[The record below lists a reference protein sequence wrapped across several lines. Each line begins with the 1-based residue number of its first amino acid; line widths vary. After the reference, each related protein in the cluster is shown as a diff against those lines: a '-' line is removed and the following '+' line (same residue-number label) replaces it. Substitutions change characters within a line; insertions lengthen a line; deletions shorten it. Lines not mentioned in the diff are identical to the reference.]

1 MRVMVLSNSEVVG
14 GGMLNAEETWPALVA
29 PKLTEAMG
37 EPVEVF
43 ARQIW
48 PDPGLPETVERWI
61 AREDPDVVVYQVNS
75 FWFLY
80 ESVPLR
86 IGRWLGPLGKPFVNA
101 SLRAADTPWLTHN
114 GFVRTTRK
122 WAQRHIGGDTHFTT
136 DEVIRVSKAS
146 IRAIAKGEGRTI
158 VVRVPSRG
166 RSYDYGPKSNV
177 RRQARLA
184 QVQEEL
190 GAFSKELHLEFQ
202 SGRGADEP
210 EVKRTVLGDGIHSDA
225 AGQVVQAEKWFRRL
239 LPLCRSAA
247 GERPDQPVEAGVV
260 RDNPYRRQWMS
271 NRTLRQ

>member
-1 MRVMVLSNSEVVG
+1 MVLSNSEVIG
-14 GGMLNAEETWPALVA
+14 GGMLKAEETWPALVA

-48 PDPGLPETVERWI
+48 PDADLPETIARWI
-61 AREDPDVVVYQVNS
+61 EREDPDVVMYQVNS

-114 GFVRTTRK
+114 VVVRKSRA

-146 IRAIAKGEGRTI
+146 VRAIAKGEGRTI

-166 RSYDYGPKSNV
+166 SSYSYGPKSEL

-184 QVQEEL
+184 QVRDEL
-190 GAFSKELHLEFQ
+190 GAFSKEIHVEFQ
-202 SGRGADEP
+202 SGKGADEP
-210 EVKRTVLGDGIHSDA
+210 TAKRTVLGDGIHSDA
-225 AGQVVQAEKWFRRL
+225 GGQVVQAEKWFRRL

-247 GERPDQPVEAGVV
+247 AERSGSDAGMATIA
-260 RDNPYRRQWMS
+260 R
-271 NRTLRQ
+271 